1 MEKQAFVTKLVYQT
15 RLENKAKHNI
25 PPIMMIHTKMRITTI
40 ANVLQNNESITRQS
54 WHNM

>member
-1 MEKQAFVTKLVYQT
+1 MEKQAFVTKIVYQT
-15 RLENKAKHNI
+15 RLENKAKHNT

-40 ANVLQNNESITRQS
+40 ANVPQNNESITRQS